1 MVMIQDIAYYAVYTF
16 PVVVIFGAV
25 TLLSFIGTASIPIL
39 NRQREKKI
47 PIIWHIR
54 MAQVSFILAIVHG
67 LLAASVY
74 LGF

>member
-1 MVMIQDIAYYAVYTF
+1 MIQDIAYYAVYTL
-16 PVVVIFGAV
+16 PVVVIIGV
-25 TLLSFIGTASIPIL
+25 MTLLGFIATASIPIL
-39 NRQREKKI
+39 NRQGEKKI

-54 MAQVSFILAIVHG
+54 MAQLSFILAIIHG